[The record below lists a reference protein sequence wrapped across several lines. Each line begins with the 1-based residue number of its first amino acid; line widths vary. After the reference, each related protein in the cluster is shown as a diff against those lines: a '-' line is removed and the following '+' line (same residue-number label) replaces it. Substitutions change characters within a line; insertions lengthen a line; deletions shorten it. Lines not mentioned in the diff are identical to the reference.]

1 MTVTPAPTRGPSVT
15 ALALARTG
23 VELKA
28 FFRNRE
34 LAFFTFLL
42 PLLLLVVLSATFEG
56 VIVGPPGTPLVTYRQ
71 YFVAGMIATS
81 IFSSAFVALATGVAI
96 EQHDGL
102 LKRLAGTPLPRASY
116 LAGKIASVTVVAA
129 LSTALMVAI
138 GAAFY
143 DLRVPTEPRRLV
155 VLAGL
160 FALGVAACSLLGL
173 ACTRLI
179 RNAKAGAAV
188 VQPPFLV
195 LLFVSGVFFVF
206 DRVPEALQRV
216 GALFPVKWLAQG
228 LRYVFLP
235 DWFSSQEAAGR
246 WELGTVAVVLVAWTV
261 VGFALTLRFFRWD
274 RSGEG

>member
-1 MTVTPAPTRGPSVT
+1 MAPASPPSVVT
-15 ALALARTG
+15 LAVARTG
-23 VELKA
+23 VELRA

-56 VIVGPPGTPLVTYRQ
+56 VIVGPADAPVVTYRQ

-102 LKRLAGTPLPRASY
+102 LKRLSGTPLPRASY
-116 LAGKIASVTVVAA
+116 LIGKIVSVTAVAA
-129 LSTALMVAI
+129 LSSALMVAI
-138 GAAFY
+138 GTLFY
-143 DLRVPTEPRRLV
+143 DLEVPTDPRRLV

-160 FALGVAACSLLGL
+160 FALGVAACALLGL

-188 VQPPFLV
+188 LQPPFLV

-206 DRVPEALQRV
+206 DRVPETLQRL

-246 WELGTVAVVLVAWTV
+246 WELPTVAAVLLVWTV

-274 RSGEG
+274 RSDEG